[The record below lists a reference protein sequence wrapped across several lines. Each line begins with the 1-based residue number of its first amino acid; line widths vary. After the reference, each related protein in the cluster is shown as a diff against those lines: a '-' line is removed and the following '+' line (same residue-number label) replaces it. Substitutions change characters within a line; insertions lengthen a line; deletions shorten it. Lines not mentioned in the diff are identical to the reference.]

1 MINVGGE
8 WCIYNGD
15 VVIDE
20 FIDGSDVSDVF
31 NASNA
36 GASGYI
42 ITDLT
47 GDDFVDGTDV
57 SIAFNNSSA
66 GVGAFY
72 PTKKLSTSPKVEVKK
87 VENNQE

>member
-1 MINVGGE
+1 MVR
-8 WCIYNGD
+8 
-15 VVIDE
+15 DE
-20 FIDGSDVSDVF
+20 FIDGSDVSNCF
-31 NASNA
+31 NDANI
-36 GASGYI
+36 GTSGYV

-72 PTKKLSTSPKVEVKK
+72 PTKKLSTSPKVELKK